1 MKRWAIA
8 PVLALAVLP
17 MTGCEDILFDDPEHT
32 YNGPSLVEFAPV
44 LPAGNY
50 VRTIT
55 FTRTATANQNTS
67 VRVNFITA
75 QASNGVSGTITRV
88 STSTA
93 VENTHY
99 RFTSGANYTIA
110 AGAYS
115 VDVPIE
121 VLSAGLTPGQSV
133 SLVLELTPGQGY
145 DVSAKYRTFSLT
157 LRRTT

>member
-1 MKRWAIA
+1 MKRLAIA
-8 PVLALAVLP
+8 PVLALLVLP
-17 MTGCEDILFDDPEHT
+17 MTACEDLLFDDPEHT
-32 YNGPSLVEFAPV
+32 YSGPPLVEFAPV

-55 FTRTATANQNTS
+55 FTRTATANQNTN

-75 QASNGVSGTITRV
+75 QASNGVSGTLTRV

-93 VENTHY
+93 VEGTHY
-99 RFTSGANYTIA
+99 RFNSGAHWSIA
-110 AGAYS
+110 AGAYF

-121 VLSAGLTPGQSV
+121 VLSSGLTPGQTV
-133 SLVLELTPGQGY
+133 SLVLELTAGQGY
-145 DVSAKYRTFSLT
+145 DVSARYKTFTLT

>member
-1 MKRWAIA
+1 MKRSAIA
-8 PVLALAVLP
+8 PVLALLVLP
-17 MTGCEDILFDDPEHT
+17 LTACEDILFDDPEHT
-32 YNGPSLVEFAPV
+32 YSGPPMVEFAPV

-50 VRTIT
+50 TRTIT
-55 FTRTATANQNTS
+55 FTRTATTNQNTT

-75 QASNGVSGTITRV
+75 QSSSGVTGAITRM

-93 VENTHY
+93 VEGTHY
-99 RFTSGANYTIA
+99 RFTSGANWSIA
-110 AGAYS
+110 AGAYF

-121 VLSAGLTPGQSV
+121 VLATGLTPGQTV

-145 DVSAKYRTFSLT
+145 DVSAKYKTFTLT